1 MEENKVIRDKKDK
14 TLIVIIVC
22 LAVILIALF
31 VFFMIERNENK
42 AHIAAIHQEKE
53 MLQQELTEL
62 SHNYDDLKTNN
73 DTLNAKLLGEQEK
86 IANLLDQMKEFRDN
100 SYAEINRYKRE
111 IGTLKDVLRSYVV
124 QIDSLNQLNQ
134 RLAQENSEV
143 RKQMSWVRERNE
155 KLETQQKDMKEVIAR
170 ASALRTENFVVYPVN
185 KKDKET
191 NWKKCFNLKAEFVIT
206 KNITTERG
214 QRTIYLRLKRPDDKV
229 IAFSDKSFFKYE
241 NVSLTYSAK
250 REITYE
256 GERDGVFR
264 LSGYMDGSEDVV
276 RSTDVNVE
284 ESKKSSYVDAYLNG
298 RSMEGAM
305 DSADFAD
312 FLAYSSLVARK
323 GAAEMSAGNA
333 EPSPAEGACD
343 YCPLAGSCGFAVGVD
358 GDFRARP
365 KINCSGIAKIVRR
378 ERGDEE

>member
-42 AHIAAIHQEKE
+42 AHIAAIHQDKE

-256 GERDGVFR
+256 GER
-264 LSGYMDGSEDVV
+264 LEMAIYWPNDGSLIKGKYIAELFCDNEIIG
-276 RSTDVNVE
+276 TTE
-284 ESKKSSYVDAYLNG
+284 
-298 RSMEGAM
+298 
-305 DSADFAD
+305 F
-312 FLAYSSLVARK
+312 FLK
-323 GAAEMSAGNA
+323 
-333 EPSPAEGACD
+333 
-343 YCPLAGSCGFAVGVD
+343 
-358 GDFRARP
+358 
-365 KINCSGIAKIVRR
+365 
-378 ERGDEE
+378 

>member
-1 MEENKVIRDKKDK
+1 MEENKVIKDKKDK
-14 TLIVIIVC
+14 VLVVIIVC

-31 VFFMIERNENK
+31 IFFMIERNENK

-53 MLQQELTEL
+53 LLEQELTEL

-86 IANLLDQMKEFRDN
+86 IAQLLDQMKKFRDN

-111 IGTLKDVLRSYVV
+111 IGTLKNVLRSYVV

-134 RLAQENSEV
+134 KLAQENTEV
-143 RKQMSWVRERNE
+143 RKQMNWVRERNQ
-155 KLETQQKDMKEVIAR
+155 KLENQQKDMKEVIAR
-170 ASALRTENFVVYPVN
+170 ASALRAENFVVYPVN

-191 NWKKCFNLKAEFVIT
+191 NWKKCFNLKAAFAIS

-256 GERDGVFR
+256 GER
-264 LSGYMDGSEDVV
+264 LEMAIYWPNDGSLIKGKYTAELFCDNEIIG
-276 RSTDVNVE
+276 TTE
-284 ESKKSSYVDAYLNG
+284 
-298 RSMEGAM
+298 
-305 DSADFAD
+305 F
-312 FLAYSSLVARK
+312 FLK
-323 GAAEMSAGNA
+323 
-333 EPSPAEGACD
+333 
-343 YCPLAGSCGFAVGVD
+343 
-358 GDFRARP
+358 
-365 KINCSGIAKIVRR
+365 
-378 ERGDEE
+378 

>member
-1 MEENKVIRDKKDK
+1 MEENKVIKDKKDK
-14 TLIVIIVC
+14 ALVVIIVC

-31 VFFMIERNENK
+31 IFFMIERNENK

-53 MLQQELTEL
+53 LLEQELTEL

-86 IANLLDQMKEFRDN
+86 IAQLLDQMKKFRDN

-111 IGTLKDVLRSYVV
+111 IGTLKNVLRSYVV

-134 RLAQENSEV
+134 KLAQENTEV
-143 RKQMSWVRERNE
+143 RKQMNWVRERNQ
-155 KLETQQKDMKEVIAR
+155 KLENQQKDMKEVIAR
-170 ASALRTENFVVYPVN
+170 ASALRAENFVVYPVN

-191 NWKKCFNLKAEFVIT
+191 NWKKCFNLKAEFAIS

-256 GERDGVFR
+256 GER
-264 LSGYMDGSEDVV
+264 LEMAIYWPNDGSLIKGKYTAELFCDNEIIG
-276 RSTDVNVE
+276 TTE
-284 ESKKSSYVDAYLNG
+284 
-298 RSMEGAM
+298 
-305 DSADFAD
+305 F
-312 FLAYSSLVARK
+312 FLK
-323 GAAEMSAGNA
+323 
-333 EPSPAEGACD
+333 
-343 YCPLAGSCGFAVGVD
+343 
-358 GDFRARP
+358 
-365 KINCSGIAKIVRR
+365 
-378 ERGDEE
+378 

>member
-1 MEENKVIRDKKDK
+1 MEENKVIKNKKDK
-14 TLIVIIVC
+14 VLVVIIVC

-31 VFFMIERNENK
+31 IFFMIERNENK

-53 MLQQELTEL
+53 LLEQELTEL

-86 IANLLDQMKEFRDN
+86 IAQLLDQMKKFRDN

-111 IGTLKDVLRSYVV
+111 IGTLKNVLRSYVV

-134 RLAQENSEV
+134 KLAQENTEV
-143 RKQMSWVRERNE
+143 RKQMNWVRERNQ
-155 KLETQQKDMKEVIAR
+155 KLENQQKDMKEVIAR
-170 ASALRTENFVVYPVN
+170 ASALRAENFVIYPVN

-191 NWKKCFNLKAEFVIT
+191 NWKKCFNLKAEFAIS

-256 GERDGVFR
+256 GER
-264 LSGYMDGSEDVV
+264 LEMAIYWPNDGSLIKGKYTAELFCDNEIIG
-276 RSTDVNVE
+276 TTE
-284 ESKKSSYVDAYLNG
+284 
-298 RSMEGAM
+298 
-305 DSADFAD
+305 F
-312 FLAYSSLVARK
+312 FLK
-323 GAAEMSAGNA
+323 
-333 EPSPAEGACD
+333 
-343 YCPLAGSCGFAVGVD
+343 
-358 GDFRARP
+358 
-365 KINCSGIAKIVRR
+365 
-378 ERGDEE
+378 

>member
-1 MEENKVIRDKKDK
+1 MEENKVIKDKKDK
-14 TLIVIIVC
+14 VLVVIIVC

-31 VFFMIERNENK
+31 IFFMIERNENK

-53 MLQQELTEL
+53 LLEQELTEL

-86 IANLLDQMKEFRDN
+86 IAQLLDQMKKFRDN

-111 IGTLKDVLRSYVV
+111 IGTLKNVLRSYVV

-134 RLAQENSEV
+134 KLAQENTEV
-143 RKQMSWVRERNE
+143 RKQMNWVRERNQKPE
-155 KLETQQKDMKEVIAR
+155 NQQKDMKEVIAR
-170 ASALRTENFVVYPVN
+170 ASALRAENFVVYPVN

-191 NWKKCFNLKAEFVIT
+191 NWKKCFNLKAEFAIS

-256 GERDGVFR
+256 GER
-264 LSGYMDGSEDVV
+264 LEMAIYWPNDGSLIKGKYTAELFCDNEIIG
-276 RSTDVNVE
+276 TTE
-284 ESKKSSYVDAYLNG
+284 
-298 RSMEGAM
+298 
-305 DSADFAD
+305 F
-312 FLAYSSLVARK
+312 FLK
-323 GAAEMSAGNA
+323 
-333 EPSPAEGACD
+333 
-343 YCPLAGSCGFAVGVD
+343 
-358 GDFRARP
+358 
-365 KINCSGIAKIVRR
+365 
-378 ERGDEE
+378 

>member
-1 MEENKVIRDKKDK
+1 MEENKVIKDKKDK
-14 TLIVIIVC
+14 VLVVIIVC

-31 VFFMIERNENK
+31 IFFMIERNENK

-53 MLQQELTEL
+53 LLEQELTEL

-86 IANLLDQMKEFRDN
+86 IAQLLDQMKKFRDN

-111 IGTLKDVLRSYVV
+111 IGTLKNVLRSYVV

-134 RLAQENSEV
+134 KLAQENTEV
-143 RKQMSWVRERNE
+143 RKQMNWVRERNQ
-155 KLETQQKDMKEVIAR
+155 KLENQQKDMKEVIAR
-170 ASALRTENFVVYPVN
+170 ASALRAENFVVYPVN

-191 NWKKCFNLKAEFVIT
+191 NWKKCFNLKAEFAIS

-256 GERDGVFR
+256 GER
-264 LSGYMDGSEDVV
+264 LEMAIYWPNDGSLIKGKYTAELFCDNEIIG
-276 RSTDVNVE
+276 TTE
-284 ESKKSSYVDAYLNG
+284 
-298 RSMEGAM
+298 
-305 DSADFAD
+305 F
-312 FLAYSSLVARK
+312 FLK
-323 GAAEMSAGNA
+323 
-333 EPSPAEGACD
+333 
-343 YCPLAGSCGFAVGVD
+343 
-358 GDFRARP
+358 
-365 KINCSGIAKIVRR
+365 
-378 ERGDEE
+378 

>member
-1 MEENKVIRDKKDK
+1 MEENKVIKDKKDK
-14 TLIVIIVC
+14 VLVVIIVC

-31 VFFMIERNENK
+31 IFFMIERNENK

-53 MLQQELTEL
+53 LLEQELTEL

-86 IANLLDQMKEFRDN
+86 IAQLLDQMKKFRDN

-111 IGTLKDVLRSYVV
+111 IGTLKNVLRSYVV

-134 RLAQENSEV
+134 KLAQENTEV
-143 RKQMSWVRERNE
+143 RKQMNWVRERNQ
-155 KLETQQKDMKEVIAR
+155 KLENQQKDMKEVIAR
-170 ASALRTENFVVYPVN
+170 ASALRAENFVVYPVN

-191 NWKKCFNLKAEFVIT
+191 NWKKCFNLKAEFVIS

-256 GERDGVFR
+256 GER
-264 LSGYMDGSEDVV
+264 LEMAIYWPNDGSLIKGKYTAELFCDNEIIG
-276 RSTDVNVE
+276 TTE
-284 ESKKSSYVDAYLNG
+284 
-298 RSMEGAM
+298 
-305 DSADFAD
+305 F
-312 FLAYSSLVARK
+312 FLK
-323 GAAEMSAGNA
+323 
-333 EPSPAEGACD
+333 
-343 YCPLAGSCGFAVGVD
+343 
-358 GDFRARP
+358 
-365 KINCSGIAKIVRR
+365 
-378 ERGDEE
+378 

>member
-1 MEENKVIRDKKDK
+1 MEENKVIKDKKDK
-14 TLIVIIVC
+14 VLVVIIVC

-31 VFFMIERNENK
+31 IFFMIERNENK

-53 MLQQELTEL
+53 LLEQELTEL

-86 IANLLDQMKEFRDN
+86 IAQLLDQMKKFRDN

-111 IGTLKDVLRSYVV
+111 IGTLKNVLRSYVI

-134 RLAQENSEV
+134 KLAQENTEV
-143 RKQMSWVRERNE
+143 RKQMNWVRERNQ
-155 KLETQQKDMKEVIAR
+155 KLENQQKDMKEVIAR
-170 ASALRTENFVVYPVN
+170 ASALRAENFVVYPVN

-191 NWKKCFNLKAEFVIT
+191 NWKKCFNLKAEFAIS

-256 GERDGVFR
+256 GER
-264 LSGYMDGSEDVV
+264 LEMAIYWPNDGSLIKGKYTAELFCDNEIIG
-276 RSTDVNVE
+276 TTE
-284 ESKKSSYVDAYLNG
+284 
-298 RSMEGAM
+298 
-305 DSADFAD
+305 F
-312 FLAYSSLVARK
+312 FLK
-323 GAAEMSAGNA
+323 
-333 EPSPAEGACD
+333 
-343 YCPLAGSCGFAVGVD
+343 
-358 GDFRARP
+358 
-365 KINCSGIAKIVRR
+365 
-378 ERGDEE
+378 